1 MNKIASLQQQ
11 LNEIIKKIQRK
22 VNESLSNEVSQVA
35 VREVSKSVETHV
47 YSMYQP
53 TKYWRRKYSEHGLAD
68 KTNINTTLIEPGKLM
83 ITDDAP
89 FNPYNNDGTYE
100 PPAEEGQIETG
111 EIDMS
116 KSLGYNIEYGW
127 GNHNTDYSEPRPF
140 MMMAK
145 REMENGKIR
154 SALKKGLLKRGLNV
168 K

>member
-1 MNKIASLQQQ
+1 MASLAQQ
-11 LNEIIKKIQRK
+11 LLKIQAKIQRK
-22 VNESLSNEVSQVA
+22 VNETLSNEVSQVA
-35 VREVSKSVETHV
+35 VREVSNSVDTHV

-53 TKYWRRKYSEHGLAD
+53 AKYWRRKYSEYGLAD
-68 KTNINTTLIEPGKLM
+68 KTNINTTLIESGKLM

-89 FNPYNNDGTYE
+89 FNPYNTDGIYE
-100 PPAEEGQIETG
+100 PPGEESQFETG
-111 EIDMS
+111 KIDMS
-116 KSLGYNIEYGW
+116 KSLAYNIEYGW
-127 GNHNTDYSEPRPF
+127 GNKSTDFSEPRPF

>member
-1 MNKIASLQQQ
+1 MSSLQYQ
-11 LNEIIKKIQRK
+11 LSKIHAKIQRK
-22 VNESLSNEVSQVA
+22 VNDSLKNEVSEVA
-35 VREVSKSVETHV
+35 KREISKSVETHV

-68 KTNINTTLIEPGKLM
+68 KTNINTTLIESGKLM

-100 PPAEEGQIETG
+100 PPGEESQIETG
-111 EIDMS
+111 KIDMS

-127 GNHNTDYSEPRPF
+127 GNQNTDYSEPRPF
-140 MMMAK
+140 MSMAK

>member
-1 MNKIASLQQQ
+1 LASLEQQ
-11 LNEIIKKIQRK
+11 LNLIINKIKKN
-22 VNESLSNEVSQVA
+22 VNDTLKNEISQVA
-35 VREVSKSVETHV
+35 KREISKSVETNV

-53 TKYWRRKYSEHGLAD
+53 SKYWRRKYSEHGLAD
-68 KTNINTTLIEPGKLM
+68 KTNINTTLINSGELM

-89 FNPYNNDGTYE
+89 FNPYNNDGTYK

-127 GNHNTDYSEPRPF
+127 GNQNTDYSEPRPF

-145 REMENGKIR
+145 RELDNGIVR